1 MAVRQKRQGRLFDK
15 EMMWKKKKRMQQ
27 RGSRFSLNVSKKK
40 KKTLAHTIR
49 RFKKR
54 MLLATLD
61 SRERKKGS
69 EEACGSAAS
78 ITYPSCGA
86 SLSSVFSSFFF

>member
-40 KKTLAHTIR
+40 KKTRAYNQTLQEKNALGYIR
-49 RFKKR
+49 Q
-54 MLLATLD
+54 
-61 SRERKKGS
+61 
-69 EEACGSAAS
+69 
-78 ITYPSCGA
+78 
-86 SLSSVFSSFFF
+86 